1 MTLLAIDWLLLIE
14 KLVLIAI
21 IVFAS
26 LGIALYTTFAER
38 KVAAVCRTGPVLTVQ
53 AFWFVATFCR
63 WFETDHE
70 RRDHSEHFQ

>member
-1 MTLLAIDWLLLIE
+1 MTLLAVDWLLIIE

-38 KVAAVCRTGPVLTVQ
+38 KVALYYKTVQ
-53 AFWFVATFCR
+53 DLTGLALL
-63 WFETDHE
+63 DYSNLLPM
-70 RRDHSEHFQ
+70 D